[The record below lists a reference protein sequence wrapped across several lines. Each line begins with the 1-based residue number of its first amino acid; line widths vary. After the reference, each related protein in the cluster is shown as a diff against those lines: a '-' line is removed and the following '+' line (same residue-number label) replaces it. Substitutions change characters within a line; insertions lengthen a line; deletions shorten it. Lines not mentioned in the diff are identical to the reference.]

1 MGTADR
7 GTADRIRLLAVV
19 LAALLFIPGCGVTEP
34 PLPSAPLPIPSVLR
48 VEPTETPAVPAVIPT
63 SEPEAMAMPSGSD
76 DITLTISVAP
86 ASQNIPDYNRGDWR
100 HWIDADRDC
109 QDARQEVLI
118 AESETTPIFAG
129 PEECRV
135 THVYLTGPYTG
146 KQFGAASDLDV
157 DHMVP
162 LANAHRSG
170 GWAWSKERKAD
181 YANDLSYPNHLIA
194 VQASANRQ
202 KGSKG
207 PEDWRPPRRGYWCQY
222 ATDWVTIKQN
232 WGLTATQREVD
243 ALREMFDVCADPP
256 TLVVIKAEGAVLPSS
271 TSVSTA
277 TTPVPESDGPLHYD
291 PDGPD
296 RDCGDFDTWDEAQ
309 AFYIA
314 AGGPDSDRHRL
325 DGDGDGV
332 ACNSL
337 RGN

>member
-1 MGTADR
+1 MGMADR

-19 LAALLFIPGCGVTEP
+19 LVALLFIPGCGVSEP

-48 VEPTETPAVPAVIPT
+48 AEPTVTPPAAAVVPTNAPAAT
-63 SEPEAMAMPSGSD
+63 AAPSGDGIS
-76 DITLTISVAP
+76 LTISVAP
-86 ASQNIPDYNRGDWR
+86 ASQDIPDYDRGDWR

-118 AESETTPIFAG
+118 AESLSSVAYQG
-129 PEECRV
+129 RDECRV
-135 THVYLTGPYTG
+135 ESGDWFGVYTG
-146 KQFGAASDLDV
+146 ESFTDPGDLDV

-162 LANAHRSG
+162 LENAHRSG

-181 YANDLSYPNHLIA
+181 YANDLSYANHLIA
-194 VQASANRQ
+194 VQASANRR

-207 PEDWRPPRRGYWCQY
+207 PEEWKPPRREYWCEY
-222 ATDWVTIKQN
+222 ATDWVTIKHG
-232 WGLTATQREVD
+232 WGLTANPSEAD
-243 ALREMFDVCADPP
+243 ALREMLETCDEPT
-256 TLVVIKAEGAVLPSS
+256 TLVMVPVDGAVIPPSEPN
-271 TSVSTA
+271 TTA
-277 TTPVPESDGPLHYD
+277 ATPAPEADGPLRYD

-314 AGGPDSDRHRL
+314 AGGPDTDRHRL

-332 ACNSL
+332 ACASL